1 MVKGMS
7 VLIPFFIAE
16 IDVSQGRS
24 ADFLKIKV
32 GYFFTF
38 SMLRITGGID
48 VLLNLISH
56 R

>member
-1 MVKGMS
+1 MS

-16 IDVSQGRS
+16 IDVLHSGS

-32 GYFFTF
+32 GIFFAF
-38 SMLRITGGID
+38 SMPRITGGID
-48 VLLNLISH
+48 ALLNLISH

>member
-32 GYFFTF
+32 GIF
-38 SMLRITGGID
+38 LRFQC
-48 VLLNLISH
+48 
-56 R
+56 